1 MTFKSNN
8 FKKHLFLLY
17 FSILVLWRCAST
29 PPPPPPPPSAEP
41 VVKKQEPP
49 PLTPPSP
56 PKGLKIQSVTYDR
69 DKMLIEWE
77 KSEDTDFDSYRLLQ
91 AIVGGKDSD
100 TIFVSNDV
108 NQTNFVL
115 EKFDPTKE
123 NWFWIDVR
131 NTTGLHTTGERKSNI
146 REVEAPKSSSL
157 RTMEGRHDLKIQ
169 WTPNK
174 DEDFEK
180 YIIYRSSMADMKYKE
195 KVKDVLLREDTIQVL
210 SLDSVYFYQ
219 VETQDYWGL
228 TSYSNVVKG
237 DYQVKIWDEEYSIV
251 QTKKID
257 LTSKKLFGMIPS
269 EFGKLLNLEILLL
282 QNNFLTGDIPEELW
296 DLRKLRVL
304 NISKNQFGG
313 KIPVDIHKANTI
325 QEIWFANN
333 NFYGNIPH
341 QIFTLKNL
349 THINLSSNK
358 LSGNI
363 SESVSNLENLIYLNL
378 FDNNFVGSIPSE
390 IGELKNLGFLSL
402 GKNKLTGSIPP
413 EIADAEQLESIALF
427 ENQLT
432 GTIPKEV
439 VTMKNLVYLG
449 LFDNQLR
456 GNISHQIFENSN
468 FSYLRLN
475 DNILEQVNYD
485 SLCQSGY
492 NWENSIYF
500 DVSDNDFKEKLPAC
514 FSDEVF
520 YEIYSSF
527 KNKK

>member
-1 MTFKSNN
+1 MI
-8 FKKHLFLLY
+8 LF
-17 FSILVLWRCAST
+17 LWRCASA
-29 PPPPPPPPSAEP
+29 PPPPPPPPPEP
-41 VVKKQEPP
+41 VVKKLELPP
-49 PLTPPSP
+49 IIPSSP
-56 PKGLKIQSVTYDR
+56 PKGIKIQSVSYDCYE
-69 DKMLIEWE
+69 MVIEWE
-77 KSEDTDFDSYRLLQ
+77 KSEDIDFDSYRLLQ
-91 AIVGGKDSD
+91 AMGSSKDSD
-100 TIFVSNDV
+100 TIFVTKDI

-123 NWFWIDVR
+123 NLFWIDVK
-131 NTTGLHTTGERKSNI
+131 NTTGLHTSGVRKSNTL
-146 REVEAPKSSSL
+146 ELEAPKGSTL
-157 RTMEGRHDLKIQ
+157 QTIEGRYDLKIQ
-169 WTPNK
+169 WEMNN
-174 DEDFEK
+174 DEDFER
-180 YIIYRSSMADMKYKE
+180 YIIYRSSMVDMKDKE
-195 KVKDVLLREDTIQVL
+195 KVKDVLSREDTIQVL

-219 VETQDYWGL
+219 VVTQDCWGL

-237 DYQVKIWDEEYSIV
+237 DYQVNIWNERYSIV

-257 LTSKKLFGMIPS
+257 LTGKKLFGMIPP

-282 QNNFLTGDIPEELW
+282 QNNFLSGDIPEELW

-313 KIPVDIHKANTI
+313 KIPVDIHKSNAI

-333 NFYGNIPH
+333 NFDGKIPH
-341 QIFTLKNL
+341 QIFTLNNL

-363 SESVSNLENLIYLNL
+363 SESITNLENLQYLNL

-390 IGELKNLGFLSL
+390 IGELKNLEFLSL
-402 GKNKLTGSIPP
+402 GKNKLTGSIPS
-413 EIADAEQLESIALF
+413 EIAGAENLESIALF

-432 GTIPKEV
+432 GTIPVEV
-439 VTMKNLVYLG
+439 VKMKKLVYLG
-449 LFDNQLR
+449 LFDNKLR

-468 FSYLRLN
+468 LSYLRLN

-500 DVSDNDFKEKLPAC
+500 DVSGNDFKEQLPAC
-514 FSDEVF
+514 FSDKVF

-527 KNKK
+527 KDKK

>member
-1 MTFKSNN
+1 MV
-8 FKKHLFLLY
+8 LF
-17 FSILVLWRCAST
+17 LWRCASA
-29 PPPPPPPPSAEP
+29 PPPPPPLPLPKP
-41 VVKKQEPP
+41 VVKKLEPP
-49 PLTPPSP
+49 PVISPKPPRA
-56 PKGLKIQSVTYDR
+56 LNILSVKYDR
-69 DKMLIEWE
+69 YKMIIEWE
-77 KSEDTDFDSYRLLQ
+77 KSADADFDSYKLLQ
-91 AIVGGKDSD
+91 SVGDGQDSD
-100 TIFVSNDV
+100 TIFVTRDINK
-108 NQTNFVL
+108 TTFEL
-115 EKFDPTKE
+115 ERFDPTKK

-131 NTTGLHTTGERKSNI
+131 NTTGLHTFGVRKSNAL
-146 REVEAPKSSSL
+146 EQEAPKSSNLSTL
-157 RTMEGRHDLKIQ
+157 EGMHDLKIQ
-169 WTPNK
+169 WTANK

-180 YIIYRSSMADMKYKE
+180 YTIYRSNMVDMKDKE
-195 KVKDVLLREDTIQVL
+195 KVKDVLLREDTILVL

-219 VETQDYWGL
+219 VVTQDCWGL
-228 TSYSNVVKG
+228 KSHSNVIKG
-237 DYQVKIWDEEYSIV
+237 DYKVKIWGEDYSMI
-251 QTKKID
+251 QTRKID
-257 LTSKKLFGMIPS
+257 LTRKKLFGIIPP

-282 QNNFLTGDIPEELW
+282 QNNFLSGDIPEVLW
-296 DLRKLRVL
+296 GLKKLRVL
-304 NISKNQFGG
+304 NISKNHFGG
-313 KIPVDIHKANTI
+313 KIPVDIHKANAI
-325 QEIWFANN
+325 QEIWLANN
-333 NFYGNIPH
+333 NFEGSIPH

-349 THINLSSNK
+349 THINLSSNN

-363 SESVSNLENLIYLNL
+363 SESVSNLENLQYLNL

-413 EIADAEQLESIALF
+413 EIAGAEKLESIALF

-500 DVSDNDFKEKLPAC
+500 DVSDNDFKENLPAC

-527 KNKK
+527 KGKK

>member
-1 MTFKSNN
+1 MV
-8 FKKHLFLLY
+8 LFLW
-17 FSILVLWRCAST
+17 SCASA
-29 PPPPPPPPSAEP
+29 PPPPPPPPKP
-41 VVKKQEPP
+41 VVKNPEPP
-49 PLTPPSP
+49 PAIPPSP
-56 PKGLKIQSVTYDR
+56 PRGLKVQSVTYDR
-69 DKMLIEWE
+69 EKMVIEWE
-77 KSEDTDFDSYRLLQ
+77 KSSDADFDSYRLLQ
-91 AIVGGKDSD
+91 AMGSGKDSD
-100 TIFVSNDV
+100 TIFVTNDI

-123 NWFWIDVR
+123 NWFWVDVM
-131 NTTGLHTTGERKSNI
+131 NTTGLHTIGVRKSNTV
-146 REVEAPKSSSL
+146 EVKAPQSSSL
-157 RTMEGRHDLKIQ
+157 QTMEGRHDLKIQ
-169 WTPNK
+169 WTTNK

-180 YIIYRSSMADMKYKE
+180 YTIYRSSIVDMKDKE

-219 VETQDYWGL
+219 VVTQDYWGL
-228 TSYSNVVKG
+228 KSYSNVIKG
-237 DYQVKIWDEEYSIV
+237 DYQVKIWEKEYSIV

-257 LTSKKLFGMIPS
+257 LTTKKLFGIIPP

-282 QNNFLTGDIPEELW
+282 QNNFLTGHLPEELW
-296 DLRKLRVL
+296 DLKKLRVL
-304 NISKNQFGG
+304 NISKNQFSG
-313 KIPVDIHKANTI
+313 KIPVDIHKANAI

-333 NFYGNIPH
+333 DFDGSLPH
-341 QIFTLKNL
+341 QIFTLENL

-363 SESVSNLENLIYLNL
+363 SESVSNLENLEYLNL

-390 IGELKNLGFLSL
+390 IGELKNLEFLSL
-402 GKNKLTGSIPP
+402 GKNKLTGSIPS
-413 EIADAEQLESIALF
+413 EIAGAEQLESIALF

-432 GTIPKEV
+432 GSIPIEV

-456 GNISHQIFENSN
+456 GNISNQIFENSN

-492 NWENSIYF
+492 NWANSIYF
-500 DVSDNDFKEKLPAC
+500 DVSDNDFKDKLPTC
-514 FSDEVF
+514 FSEKVF
-520 YEIYSSF
+520 YEIYSSI
-527 KNKK
+527 KNKE

>member
-8 FKKHLFLLY
+8 FFKHLFLLY
-17 FSILVLWRCAST
+17 LSILVLWRCASI
-29 PPPPPPPPSAEP
+29 PPPPPPPPPPEP
-41 VVKKQEPP
+41 VVKKPEPP

-56 PKGLKIQSVTYDR
+56 PRGLKIQSVTYDR
-69 DKMLIEWE
+69 YKMVIEWE

-91 AIVGGKDSD
+91 AMVGVKDSD

-131 NTTGLHTTGERKSNI
+131 NTTGLHTSGVRKSNTL
-146 REVEAPKSSSL
+146 ELEAPKGSSL
-157 RTMEGRHDLKIQ
+157 QTMEGRYDLKIQ
-169 WTPNK
+169 WTMNK
-174 DEDFEK
+174 DEDFER
-180 YIIYRSSMADMKYKE
+180 YTIYRSSVADMKDKE

-219 VETQDYWGL
+219 VVTQDYWGL
-228 TSYSNVVKG
+228 TSYSNIVEG
-237 DYQVKIWDEEYSIV
+237 DYQVKIWEDEYSVV
-251 QTKKID
+251 QTRKID
-257 LTSKKLFGMIPS
+257 LTGKKLFGTIPS

-282 QNNFLTGDIPEELW
+282 QNNFLTGDLPKELW

-313 KIPVDIHKANTI
+313 KIPVDIHKANAI

-333 NFYGNIPH
+333 NFDGNIPH
-341 QIFTLKNL
+341 QIFTLNNL
-349 THINLSSNK
+349 THINLSSNM

-363 SESVSNLENLIYLNL
+363 SESVSNLENLRYLNL
-378 FDNNFVGSIPSE
+378 FDNNFIGSIPPE
-390 IGELKNLGFLSL
+390 IGELKNLEFLSL
-402 GKNKLTGSIPP
+402 GKNKLTGGIPP
-413 EIADAEQLESIALF
+413 EIVGAEKLESIALF

-520 YEIYSSF
+520 YEIYSSS
-527 KNKK
+527 KDKK

>member
-1 MTFKSNN
+1 MIFKSNN
-8 FKKHLFLLY
+8 FIKHLFLFYL
-17 FSILVLWRCAST
+17 SILFLLRCAST
-29 PPPPPPPPSAEP
+29 PPPPPPSPEP

-49 PLTPPSP
+49 SLTPPSP

-69 DKMLIEWE
+69 DKMVIEWE

-91 AIVGGKDSD
+91 AMVGGKDSD

-131 NTTGLHTTGERKSNI
+131 NTTGLHTTGERKSNT

-157 RTMEGRHDLKIQ
+157 HTMEGRHDLKIQ
-169 WTPNK
+169 WTANK
-174 DEDFEK
+174 DEDFGK
-180 YIIYRSSMADMKYKE
+180 YTIYRSSMADMKDKE

-210 SLDSVYFYQ
+210 SLDSVYFYL

-237 DYQVKIWDEEYSIV
+237 DYLVKIWEEEYSIV

-257 LTSKKLFGMIPS
+257 LTSKKLFGTIPS

-282 QNNFLTGDIPEELW
+282 QNNFLTGDLPEELW

-313 KIPVDIHKANTI
+313 KIPVDIHKANAI

-333 NFYGNIPH
+333 NFDGNIPH

-349 THINLSSNK
+349 THINLSSNN
-358 LSGNI
+358 LSGNVSEAI
-363 SESVSNLENLIYLNL
+363 SNCEQLVYLNL
-378 FDNNFVGSIPSE
+378 YDNNLIGSIPEE
-390 IGELKNLGFLSL
+390 IGQLKSLEFLSL
-402 GKNKLTGSIPP
+402 GKNQLTGEIPP
-413 EIADAEQLESIALF
+413 EIAGAIKLESIALF
-427 ENQLT
+427 ENQLI
-432 GTIPKEV
+432 GSIPIEIMELKHL
-439 VTMKNLVYLG
+439 KYLG
-449 LFDNQLR
+449 LFDNQLMGR
-456 GNISHQIFENSN
+456 VSNQIFDKSEL
-468 FSYLRLN
+468 SYLRLN
-475 DNILEQVNYD
+475 NNKLEKVNYD
-485 SLCQSGY
+485 SLCKSGY
-492 NWENSIYF
+492 DWDNSIYF
-500 DVSDNDFKEKLPAC
+500 DLSDNDFKEKLPAC
-514 FSDEVF
+514 FSETVF

-527 KNKK
+527 KDKK

>member
-1 MTFKSNN
+1 M
-8 FKKHLFLLY
+8 
-17 FSILVLWRCAST
+17 VLWRCASS
-29 PPPPPPPPSAEP
+29 PPPQPPPSPEP
-41 VVKKQEPP
+41 IVKKLVPP
-49 PLTPPSP
+49 PVILPSP
-56 PKGLKIQSVTYDR
+56 PRGIKIQSVTYDR
-69 DKMLIEWE
+69 YEMVIEWE
-77 KSEDTDFDSYRLLQ
+77 KSEDIDFDSYRLLR
-91 AIVGGKDSD
+91 AMVGGKDSD
-100 TIFVSNDV
+100 TILVTRDI
-108 NQTNFVL
+108 NQTYFVL

-123 NWFWIDVR
+123 NWFWVDVR
-131 NTTGLHTTGERKSNI
+131 NTTGLHTSGERKSNTL
-146 REVEAPKSSSL
+146 EVEAPKSSNL
-157 RTMEGRHDLKIQ
+157 QTMKGRHDLKIQ
-169 WTPNK
+169 WTANK
-174 DEDFEK
+174 DEDFGK
-180 YIIYRSSMADMKYKE
+180 YTIYRSSMADMKDKE

-237 DYQVKIWDEEYSIV
+237 DYQVKIWEEEYSIV

-257 LTSKKLFGMIPS
+257 LTSNKLFGMIPP

-313 KIPVDIHKANTI
+313 KIPVDIHKANAI

-349 THINLSSNK
+349 THINLSSNR

-363 SESVSNLENLIYLNL
+363 SESVSNLENLQYLNL

-413 EIADAEQLESIALF
+413 EIAGAEKLESIALF

-439 VTMKNLVYLG
+439 VMMKNLVYLG

-500 DVSDNDFKEKLPAC
+500 DVSDNDFKEELPPC
-514 FSDEVF
+514 FSDKVF

-527 KNKK
+527 KDKK